1 MYLNKN
7 KKFSNKPF
15 VVTEQELS
23 IRNILLH
30 EGIPFIEQKEFRLN
44 ARRFIVDFFIAHSF
58 LLECS
63 STTMYKYDIA
73 LRQKAIQLEVKC
85 FLLKKYFFYPIWV
98 LFESKRPIGD
108 HLLNTLYLSMP
119 SVDKI
124 LTSRYQLLEV
134 LQGIFRSCYFNQLF
148 TNLISFNK
156 QLKSSNG
163 IDKEN
168 IKTID
173 PRKIPSSYIQHLI
186 YQNSSS
192 SFYQLLNLA
201 TEHQG
206 FIPNFSQSMNKNFTR
221 CFASNNSSPDFSP
234 EVNS

>member
-15 VVTEQELS
+15 AVTEQELS

-85 FLLKKYFFYPIWV
+85 FLLKKHFFYPIWV

-108 HLLNTLYLSMP
+108 RLLNTLYLSMP

-134 LQGIFRSCYFNQLF
+134 LQGIFKSCYFNQLLP
-148 TNLISFNK
+148 NLIGPNK
-156 QLKSSNG
+156 LLNSSNG
-163 IDKEN
+163 INKEKSN
-168 IKTID
+168 PND
-173 PRKIPSSYIQHLI
+173 PRKSSSSNNGYLI
-186 YQNSSS
+186 NQNSSS
-192 SFYQLLNLA
+192 STYQLLNSA

-206 FIPNFSQSMNKNFTR
+206 LIPNFSQCVNKNIHFCFTP
-221 CFASNNSSPDFSP
+221 NNIPPDFSQK
-234 EVNS
+234 VKL